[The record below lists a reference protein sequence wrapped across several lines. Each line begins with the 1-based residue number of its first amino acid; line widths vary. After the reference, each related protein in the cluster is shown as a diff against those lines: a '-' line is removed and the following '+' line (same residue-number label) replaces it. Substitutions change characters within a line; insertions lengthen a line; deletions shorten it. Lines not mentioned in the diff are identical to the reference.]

1 LSRSARETAS
11 SSACSSEFFLAA
23 KGFLP
28 LSIMET
34 VAQGVNWHSASAFL
48 KQKTNSTGQP
58 PAKPLIFRTEKAG
71 ISGF

>member
-1 LSRSARETAS
+1 
-11 SSACSSEFFLAA
+11 
-23 KGFLP
+23 
-28 LSIMET
+28 MET